1 MTRIQAP
8 KIFRTHN
15 VELEASR
22 IFPFNLVPSTRLQ
35 ACAEDMEKHISDH
48 FGLSTSFGG
57 PRGACGQPSNGFP
70 WRTSY
75 EVFMVEAGAE
85 KICVVHLGSR
95 CQKETTD
102 ESLDRICTSCSGLN
116 IDFLLNHPCFS
127 SSFFVICWGF
137 NRGK

>member
-1 MTRIQAP
+1 MRNGSRNQS
-8 KIFRTHN
+8 
-15 VELEASR
+15 VEEMIS
-22 IFPFNLVPSTRLQ
+22 STGLLRHLI
-35 ACAEDMEKHISDH
+35 CARGCLHRQSLNEEWEQKPVGRRNH
-48 FGLSTSFGG
+48 FGLSTSSTK
-57 PRGACGQPSNGFP
+57 ACGQPSNGFP

-95 CQKETTD
+95 CQKETID